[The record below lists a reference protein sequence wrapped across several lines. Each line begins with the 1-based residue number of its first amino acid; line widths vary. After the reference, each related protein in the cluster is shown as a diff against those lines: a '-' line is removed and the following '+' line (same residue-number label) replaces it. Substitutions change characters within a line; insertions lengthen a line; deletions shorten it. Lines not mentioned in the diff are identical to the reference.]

1 MLGTAIGIWFAQT
14 YAMNTLESDFL
25 KPQKLTPLLWYCYI
39 DDPFFIWTHGE
50 GKLTSSL
57 NVLNNYHPDIN
68 FTNEPHKEH
77 ISSLDL
83 NVKLSE
89 NKLSTDLYFKSTDRL
104 IIIFTV
110 LLQTQNIRRNLF
122 FTGRLWD
129 WVVYVQKK
137 KILINI
143 CEMKSWHKSLKLE
156 SFG

>member
-1 MLGTAIGIWFAQT
+1 MAELVLKNRYFEFNGKVKKKQLLGTAIGIWFAQT

-68 FTNEPHKEH
+68 CTNEPHKEH

-122 FTGRLWD
+122 FTGRL
-129 WVVYVQKK
+129 
-137 KILINI
+137 
-143 CEMKSWHKSLKLE
+143 
-156 SFG
+156 